1 MRRLDRYILGQLLSA
16 SAFFAFILVAVYWIN
31 RALEIFNELAAYG
44 QSSWVYL
51 RLSLLTVPA
60 VLDMVL
66 PIACFAA
73 TVFVVNRLS
82 NDRELVMLRSLGFSP
97 FRMARPYWVF
107 ALVMTGLSLVLSNA
121 FTPSSKWYFEQQS
134 HDIRQNVSTK
144 ILRAGR
150 FIHPAPDVTFFIE
163 KMSDEGELQSI
174 FLSDAS
180 DADQLTFYTANNA
193 YFLMVDDVAQLVMTD
208 GAVQNFDNVTQ
219 QLSVTRF
226 SELSYDLSHI
236 LNVDQAWLPSFDTQ
250 HTAIL
255 AQDIDVA
262 AKVFRTSSQSV
273 FNEIIKRLSMP
284 LLCIAATLIGYSALL
299 LGNFSRFGIWRQIL
313 FAFVLLVVVKSVE
326 GAVVPKV
333 RSQVD
338 LWYLA
343 YMPMMTG
350 VTIAYFILMLV
361 DHRGRFFKRNPS

>member
-16 SAFFAFILVAVYWIN
+16 CAFFAFILVAVYWIN

-97 FRMARPYWVF
+97 YRMARPYWVF
-107 ALVMTGLSLVLSNA
+107 AFLMTGLSLVLSNVLA
-121 FTPSSKWYFEQQS
+121 PSAKWHFERQS
-134 HDIRQNVSTK
+134 HEIRQNVSTK

-150 FIHPAPDVTFFIE
+150 FMHPAPNVTFFIE
-163 KMSDEGELQSI
+163 NMSDEGELQSI

-180 DADQLTFYTANNA
+180 DPAQLTFYTADNA
-193 YFLMVDDVAQLVMTD
+193 YFLMVNDVAQLVMTD
-208 GAVQNFDNVTQ
+208 GAVQSFDNTTQ
-219 QLSVTRF
+219 QLSVTQF
-226 SELSYDLSHI
+226 TELSYDLSQV
-236 LNVDQAWLPSFDTQ
+236 LNADQTWVPSYDTQ
-250 HTAIL
+250 NTVIL
-255 AQDIDVA
+255 AQDFAAVA
-262 AKVFRTSSQSV
+262 EAFNVPEQRV
-273 FNEIIKRLSMP
+273 FNEVIKRVSMP
-284 LLCIAATLIGYSALL
+284 LLSLAAVLIGYSALL

-326 GAVVPKV
+326 GAVVPKF
-333 RSQVD
+333 RSD
-338 LWYLA
+338 MSLWYLA
-343 YMPMMTG
+343 YAPVVVG
-350 VTIAYFILMLV
+350 LGIAYALLLSV
-361 DHRGRFFKRNPS
+361 DHSGRFRRKAAS